1 MINWLDFKSI
11 KRTVK
16 LESVLRH
23 YHVELRRS
31 GKDQY
36 RGCCPIHRGE
46 GREAFHVNLARNVFH
61 RFACD
66 AGGTVLDFV
75 AAIEG
80 CSLVEAARKLQAMT
94 CSSDPRKSTPDG
106 KELVTKR
113 RRVPLP
119 LNFTLTRIDCSHPYL
134 GRRGITEKTAL
145 EFGVG
150 FYAGP
155 GLMHG
160 RLVIPIHNADG
171 ELIAYCGRSVDQTEP
186 RYRLPSGFA
195 KSEIL
200 FNMHRAA
207 AGMENFVVLVEG
219 FFDCMKVHQAG
230 IRSVVGLMG
239 SALYVPSV
247 RPFWRNSAVSSSCWT
262 AIRLAAKRP
271 SSSPNTY
278 GPTAASEWCCYQMV
292 CNRISCWRKTSETS
306 SSCAPTSTS
315 ISRSV
320 TYLIEAT
327 RSGDLIVA
335 EQSRTSAA
343 DISSTLP
350 ARFQSEKILDEGIEP
365 AGYQF
370 SSVQLGLSSCVF
382 RFSSV
387 RHQGV

>member
-1 MINWLDFKSI
+1 MINRPDFKSI
-11 KRTVK
+11 KSTVR

-46 GREAFHVNLARNVFH
+46 GREAFHVNLAQNVFH
-61 RFACD
+61 CFACD

-80 CSLVEAARKLQAMT
+80 CSLVEAARKLQAIT
-94 CSSDPRKSTPDG
+94 CSSVPRKSTPDG

-207 AGMENFVVLVEG
+207 AGMENSVVLVEG

-230 IRSVVGLMG
+230 IRSVIGLMG
-239 SALYVPSV
+239 SALYTPQ
-247 RPFWRNSAVSSSCWT
+247 RQALLERFR
-262 AIRLAAKRP
+262 
-271 SSSPNTY
+271 
-278 GPTAASEWCCYQMV
+278 
-292 CNRISCWRKTSETS
+292 RI
-306 SSCAPTSTS
+306 
-315 ISRSV
+315 I
-320 TYLIEAT
+320 LMLD
-327 RSGDLIVA
+327 GD
-335 EQSRTSAA
+335 
-343 DISSTLP
+343 
-350 ARFQSEKILDEGIEP
+350 P
-365 AGYQF
+365 AGRKATIVIAEHLRPHCHVRVVLLPDG
-370 SSVQLGLSSCVF
+370 VQPDQLLAEDIRNFLKLRANVD
-382 RFSSV
+382 V
-387 RHQGV
+387 D

>member
-16 LESVLRH
+16 LESVLRY

-46 GREAFHVNLARNVFH
+46 GREAFHVNLAQNVFH
-61 RFACD
+61 CFACD

-80 CSLVEAARKLQAMT
+80 CSLVEAARKLQAIT
-94 CSSDPRKSTPDG
+94 CSSVPRKSTPDG

-207 AGMENFVVLVEG
+207 AGMENSVVLVEG

-230 IRSVVGLMG
+230 IRSVIGLMG
-239 SALYVPSV
+239 SALYTPQ
-247 RPFWRNSAVSSSCWT
+247 RQALLERFR
-262 AIRLAAKRP
+262 
-271 SSSPNTY
+271 
-278 GPTAASEWCCYQMV
+278 
-292 CNRISCWRKTSETS
+292 RI
-306 SSCAPTSTS
+306 
-315 ISRSV
+315 I
-320 TYLIEAT
+320 LMLD
-327 RSGDLIVA
+327 GD
-335 EQSRTSAA
+335 
-343 DISSTLP
+343 
-350 ARFQSEKILDEGIEP
+350 P
-365 AGYQF
+365 AGRKATIVIAEHLRPHCHVRVVLLPDG
-370 SSVQLGLSSCVF
+370 VQPDQLLAEDIRNFLKLRANVD
-382 RFSSV
+382 V
-387 RHQGV
+387 D